1 VDDAVRGDVRF
12 NTSAVGDFVVMRS
25 NGLPVYNFCVAVDD
39 ALMHISHVI
48 RAEEHL
54 PNTLRQVAPARL
66 LRPALLARAQAR
78 ADPARG
84 GRRRAGAHL
93 QRVRLGDADVRA
105 CVPHPR
111 AGQKQAVQA
120 ARRDVGGR
128 VPAAGLPAG
137 RHGQLPVAAGLERRH
152 RAGAP
157 WVSYAPRYFLQVFW
171 RAGELALSADA
182 QARAARLKSSSGCCA
197 GDLHGRGP
205 AGQVLAGQD
214 NQEPR
219 RVRQDQAG
227 VDERAAPARA
237 GHRGGASAR
246 LPPPAGVRPPHRVST
261 ARCKQRS
268 LAHQARS
275 LSLTHEHARG
285 AACFAAADARGGAA
299 QLLPKLASGWTQSGL
314 LAREDGAFVAAAVQ
328 LVKNSL
334 ELVVDAEPELRRL
347 LAYPLADTLASAAAA
362 PVLEDNFL
370 EARARPSL
378 TSAGLG
384 LGRRCSLASR
394 HGASPAAGGCGH
406 GGGRV
411 ARRAP

>member
-1 VDDAVRGDVRF
+1 MPKRALRGSRVPRAAAQEIYTVEDLQDKFSLDRITKSPAVFDK
-12 NTSAVGDFVVMRS
+12 TKLAWM
-25 NGLPVYNFCVAVDD
+25 NGQHLR
-39 ALMHISHVI
+39 ALDTEEARP
-48 RAEEHL
+48 RAS
-54 PNTLRQVAPARL
+54 RR
-66 LRPALLARAQAR
+66 RPAS
-78 ADPARG
+78 
-84 GRRRAGAHL
+84 GRRT
-93 QRVRLGDADVRA
+93 
-105 CVPHPR
+105 
-111 AGQKQAVQA
+111 
-120 ARRDVGGR
+120 
-128 VPAAGLPAG
+128 
-137 RHGQLPVAAGLERRH
+137 
-152 RAGAP
+152 
-157 WVSYAPRYFLQVFW
+157 
-171 RAGELALSADA
+171 
-182 QARAARLKSSSGCCA
+182 
-197 GDLHGRGP
+197 
-205 AGQVLAGQD
+205 
-214 NQEPR
+214 
-219 RVRQDQAG
+219 
-227 VDERAAPARA
+227 
-237 GHRGGASAR
+237 AS
-246 LPPPAGVRPPHRVST
+246 ST

-378 TSAGLG
+378 TRAGLG